1 MEEKGRKN
9 AWHSSVRKRQDLDSR
24 AEQFAKLNL
33 SVRYLSVTLGI
44 SVISLIITATQG
56 SCLAVGTLPCGSPCV
71 SDLWGVSWEQ
81 WRARLLLQV
90 CPPS

>member
-9 AWHSSVRKRQDLDSR
+9 AWHSSVRKGKDLDSR

-33 SVRYLSVTLGI
+33 SVRYLSVTHGI
-44 SVISLIITATQG
+44 SVISLITTAPQG
-56 SCLAVGTLPCGSPCV
+56 SCLAVGTLPHGSPCV

-81 WRARLLLQV
+81 WRARLLLQGY
-90 CPPS
+90 PLS